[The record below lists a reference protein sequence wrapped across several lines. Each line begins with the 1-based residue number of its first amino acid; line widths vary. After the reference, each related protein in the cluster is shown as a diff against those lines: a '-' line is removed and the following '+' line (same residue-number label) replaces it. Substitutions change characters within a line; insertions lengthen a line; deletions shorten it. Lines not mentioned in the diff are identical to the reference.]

1 MDGLSSGSHSNPPH
15 PPIVTPAL
23 VRSKSYRSIVAWG
36 LIEWGGREVAVVAA
50 AVALVHGR
58 EGVGW
63 GVGAGVAALIDQFP
77 TSASSRA

>member
-15 PPIVTPAL
+15 PPTVTPAL
-23 VRSKSYRSIVAWG
+23 VRSKSYRSIVASG
-36 LIEWGGREVAVVAA
+36 LIEWGGREVAV

-58 EGVGW
+58 EGLGW
-63 GVGAGVAALIDQFP
+63 GGAGVAALIDQFP

>member
-15 PPIVTPAL
+15 PPTMTPAL
-23 VRSKSYRSIVAWG
+23 VRSKSYRSIVASG
-36 LIEWGGREVAVVAA
+36 LIEWGGREVAVAA

-58 EGVGW
+58 EGV
-63 GVGAGVAALIDQFP
+63 VGGRVGVAALIDQFP